1 MRLSAG
7 LGPCLAW
14 ERPSTRVRRYL
25 PHETVLLLAWLLMLP

>member
-14 ERPSTRVRRYL
+14 ERPSTRVRRCL
-25 PHETVLLLAWLLMLP
+25 PPETVLLLAWLLVLP